1 VQEENCALLWKEVM
15 IMNLHEEQERVQKAV
30 SNSLSHV
37 QEDPWLTQ
45 RVLAN
50 AKGEEPVKR
59 KISLALVL
67 SIVGILAVMGTAYAL
82 FSSQVAE
89 FFGQHWNHEL
99 GARLQE
105 GKIAQIGESVT
116 VGDVVISLDEIVYR
130 DRGLYG
136 VGTVRPVHE
145 ADILFPMDSAEAIA
159 MLQEEDF
166 TLDEGTQA
174 LIAKAKETGGRMLT
188 ANSLPLKIGVD
199 EGTMLTPGTM
209 GFYDVANED
218 GSLTYSFEASDGFVV
233 NEGTTY
239 QIQMESIVEQI
250 DEKGMPVDG
259 TQQRHFWTISCTPVF
274 MSNPSESPDIA
285 TSNVT
290 VLTDSGYELIT
301 SAEYQESGMMPV
313 YQAIETD
320 FTKDIDPEW
329 FNATGIATGAGTDF
343 IEFNDHAILSAA
355 PEALFYDEY
364 HDSHQSESYSGAI
377 VRIIW
382 VRNWEG
388 HRGEFNLEKTELTGI
403 SLEDAQGQAETLITQ
418 LGLDCNHY
426 TCEYMLDMS
435 LDRIQ
440 TMGAIYEKAIV
451 DGELTTN
458 SDRVPYDYSA
468 IPASEEG
475 FYLVY
480 RPAQIDASDAEGRYG
495 LQFFVNSRGI
505 VFAHLRNQ
513 FNMGEPVE
521 SQKKLIPHEEAI
533 AKFNKEIN
541 QSRYGTDEQTVTI
554 LRVILTYEP
563 VRAANAETGMVF
575 VPTWEIVYQD
585 QEASQ
590 QGYEQYA
597 LINAID
603 GTLIDASFQ

>member
-1 VQEENCALLWKEVM
+1 
-15 IMNLHEEQERVQKAV
+15 MNLHEEQERVQKAV

-37 QEDPWLTQ
+37 QEDPWLAQ

-105 GKIAQIGESVT
+105 GKIAQIGESVI

-188 ANSLPLKIGVD
+188 VKSMPLKIGVD
-199 EGTMLTPGTM
+199 EGAMLMPGTM
-209 GFYDVANED
+209 GFYDIANED

-259 TQQRHFWTISCTPVF
+259 TQKRHSWTISCTPVF
-274 MSNPSESPDIA
+274 MSNPSESPDIT

-290 VLTDSGYELIT
+290 VLTGSGYELIT

-329 FNATGIATGAGTDF
+329 FNATGIATDAGTNF

-418 LGLDCNHY
+418 LGLDSNHY

-435 LDRIQ
+435 LTGSIISNCFLFR
-440 TMGAIYEKAIV
+440 
-451 DGELTTN
+451 
-458 SDRVPYDYSA
+458 
-468 IPASEEG
+468 
-475 FYLVY
+475 
-480 RPAQIDASDAEGRYG
+480 
-495 LQFFVNSRGI
+495 
-505 VFAHLRNQ
+505 
-513 FNMGEPVE
+513 
-521 SQKKLIPHEEAI
+521 LIPL
-533 AKFNKEIN
+533 K
-541 QSRYGTDEQTVTI
+541 
-554 LRVILTYEP
+554 
-563 VRAANAETGMVF
+563 
-575 VPTWEIVYQD
+575 
-585 QEASQ
+585 
-590 QGYEQYA
+590 
-597 LINAID
+597 
-603 GTLIDASFQ
+603 

>member
-1 VQEENCALLWKEVM
+1 
-15 IMNLHEEQERVQKAV
+15 MNLREEQEKVQKAM
-30 SNSLSHV
+30 NSTLSGL

-45 RVLAN
+45 RILAN

-89 FFGQHWNHEL
+89 FFGQHWNQEL

-116 VGDVVISLDEIVYR
+116 VGDAVITLDEIVYR

-136 VGTVRPVHE
+136 IGTVRPVHE
-145 ADILFPMDSAEAIA
+145 EDVMIPMDTADLIMMANTED
-159 MLQEEDF
+159 LHLEEEDAAPVRQAYDAAMSLIEKTRTAGGK
-166 TLDEGTQA
+166 TLTVTTMPQ
-174 LIAKAKETGGRMLT
+174 
-188 ANSLPLKIGVD
+188 KIGVD
-199 EGTMLTPGTM
+199 EGTMLQPGVV
-209 GFYDVANED
+209 GFYDIANED

-239 QIQMESIVEQI
+239 QIMMVSVVEQI
-250 DEKGMPVDG
+250 DEKGFPVEG
-259 TQQRHFWTISCTPVF
+259 TRQRLEWTVSCTPAF
-274 MSNPSESPDIA
+274 ITETRMPSDTAS
-285 TSNVT
+285 SNVT
-290 VLTDSGYELIT
+290 VLTEVGYELIV
-301 SAEYQESGMMPV
+301 SPEYQETGTMSI

-320 FTKDIDPEW
+320 FTTGVNPEW
-329 FNATGIATGAGTDF
+329 FNTTGIATGAGTDF
-343 IEFNDHAILSAA
+343 IEFNDHAVLSSS

-364 HDSHQSESYSGAI
+364 QGEVFSEAQSGAI
-377 VRIIW
+377 VRVIW
-382 VRNWEG
+382 VKDWDG
-388 HRGEFNLEKTELTGI
+388 HRDEFQLEQTELTGI
-403 SLEDAQGQAETLITQ
+403 TLEDAKAQAETMISQ

-426 TCEYMLDMS
+426 VCEYTLDMS

-451 DGELTTN
+451 DGELLT
-458 SDRVPYDYSA
+458 DDDWVPYDYSR

-480 RPAQIDASDAEGRYG
+480 RPAQIDASDAAGRYG
-495 LQFFVNSRGI
+495 LVFFINSRGI

-513 FNMGEPVE
+513 FNMGDPVE
-521 SQKKLIPHEEAI
+521 TPEKLITHEDAI
-533 AKFNKEIN
+533 ARFNREIN
-541 QSRYGTDEQTVTI
+541 QSRYGADSQTITI
-554 LRVILTYEP
+554 LKIILTYEP
-563 VRAANAETGMVF
+563 VRASNAENGMVF
-575 VPTWEIVYQD
+575 VPTWAIVYQD
-585 QEASQ
+585 QKASQ
-590 QGYEQYA
+590 QGYERYA

>member
-1 VQEENCALLWKEVM
+1 MKSDQE
-15 IMNLHEEQERVQKAV
+15 IMQSIRTAIDDCTKGIDNAP
-30 SNSLSHV
+30 SL
-37 QEDPWLTQ
+37 QYQTA
-45 RVLAN
+45 RK
-50 AKGEEPVKR
+50 AKGEETVKR

-145 ADILFPMDSAEAIA
+145 ADILLPMDSAEAIA

-188 ANSLPLKIGVD
+188 ARSMPLKIGVD
-199 EGTMLTPGTM
+199 EGTMLMPGTM

-259 TQQRHFWTISCTPVF
+259 TQQRRSWTISCTPVF

-329 FNATGIATGAGTDF
+329 FNATGI
-343 IEFNDHAILSAA
+343 LS
-355 PEALFYDEY
+355 D
-364 HDSHQSESYSGAI
+364 
-377 VRIIW
+377 
-382 VRNWEG
+382 
-388 HRGEFNLEKTELTGI
+388 
-403 SLEDAQGQAETLITQ
+403 
-418 LGLDCNHY
+418 
-426 TCEYMLDMS
+426 
-435 LDRIQ
+435 
-440 TMGAIYEKAIV
+440 
-451 DGELTTN
+451 
-458 SDRVPYDYSA
+458 
-468 IPASEEG
+468 
-475 FYLVY
+475 
-480 RPAQIDASDAEGRYG
+480 
-495 LQFFVNSRGI
+495 
-505 VFAHLRNQ
+505 
-513 FNMGEPVE
+513 
-521 SQKKLIPHEEAI
+521 
-533 AKFNKEIN
+533 
-541 QSRYGTDEQTVTI
+541 
-554 LRVILTYEP
+554 
-563 VRAANAETGMVF
+563 
-575 VPTWEIVYQD
+575 
-585 QEASQ
+585 
-590 QGYEQYA
+590 
-597 LINAID
+597 
-603 GTLIDASFQ
+603 

>member
-1 VQEENCALLWKEVM
+1 
-15 IMNLHEEQERVQKAV
+15 MNLHEEQERVQKAV

-188 ANSLPLKIGVD
+188 AESMPLKIGVD
-199 EGTMLTPGTM
+199 EGTMLMPGTM

-259 TQQRHFWTISCTPVF
+259 TQQRHSWTISCTPVF

-343 IEFNDHAILSAA
+343 IEFNDHAILSTA

-403 SLEDAQGQAETLITQ
+403 SLEDAQGQAETLIAQ

-451 DGELTTN
+451 DGKLTTN

-495 LQFFVNSRGI
+495 LQFLVNSRGI

-575 VPTWEIVYQD
+575 VPTWAIVYQD

-590 QGYEQYA
+590 QGSERYA

>member
-1 VQEENCALLWKEVM
+1 
-15 IMNLHEEQERVQKAV
+15 MNLHEEQERVQKAV

-89 FFGQHWNHEL
+89 FFGQHWNQEL

-199 EGTMLTPGTM
+199 EGTMLMPGTM

-259 TQQRHFWTISCTPVF
+259 TQQRHSWTISCTPVF

-403 SLEDAQGQAETLITQ
+403 SLEDAQGQAETLIAQ

-495 LQFFVNSRGI
+495 LQFFVNSRGV

-521 SQKKLIPHEEAI
+521 SQKKLIPQEEAI

-575 VPTWEIVYQD
+575 VPTWAIVYQD

-590 QGYEQYA
+590 QGSERYA

>member
-1 VQEENCALLWKEVM
+1 
-15 IMNLHEEQERVQKAV
+15 MNLHEEQEKVQKAM
-30 SNSLSHV
+30 NTTLSGL

-89 FFGQHWNHEL
+89 FFGQHWNQEL

-145 ADILFPMDSAEAIA
+145 EDVLFPMEAAEAIA

-166 TLDEGTQA
+166 TLDERTQA

-188 ANSLPLKIGVD
+188 AKSLPLKIGVD
-199 EGTMLTPGTM
+199 EGTMLMPGTM

-239 QIQMESIVEQI
+239 QIQMESVVEQI
-250 DEKGMPVDG
+250 DENGIPING
-259 TQQRHFWTISCTPVF
+259 TQQRHSWTISCTPVF
-274 MSNPSESPDIA
+274 MSDPSESPDIA

-320 FTKDIDPEW
+320 FTKGIDPEW

-343 IEFNDHAILSAA
+343 IEFNDHAILSVA

-364 HDSHQSESYSGAI
+364 HDSQQSQSYSGAI
-377 VRIIW
+377 VRVLW
-382 VRNWEG
+382 VRDWEG
-388 HRGEFNLEKTELTGI
+388 HRGEFNLEKTELTDI
-403 SLEDAQGQAETLITQ
+403 SLEDAQRQAETLITQ
-418 LGLDCNHY
+418 LGLDCNYY

-440 TMGAIYEKAIV
+440 AMGAIYEKAIV

-458 SDRVPYDYSA
+458 SDRMPYDYSA

-475 FYLVY
+475 FYLIY

-495 LQFFVNSRGI
+495 LQFFINSRGI
-505 VFAHLRNQ
+505 VYAHLRNQ

-521 SQKKLIPHEEAI
+521 PQKKLISHEEAI
-533 AKFNKEIN
+533 ARFNKEIN
-541 QSRYGTDEQTVTI
+541 QSRYGTDEQTITI

-563 VRAANAETGMVF
+563 VRAVNAENGMVF
-575 VPTWEIVYQD
+575 VPTWAIVYQD
-585 QEASQ
+585 QKASQ
-590 QGYEQYA
+590 QGYERYA

>member
-1 VQEENCALLWKEVM
+1 
-15 IMNLHEEQERVQKAV
+15 MNLHEEQKRVQKAV
-30 SNSLSHV
+30 SNTLTHV

-59 KISLALVL
+59 KTSLALVL
-67 SIVGILAVMGTAYAL
+67 SIVGIFAMMGTAYAL
-82 FSSQVAE
+82 FSSQVSE
-89 FFGQHWNHEL
+89 FFGQHWNQEL
-99 GARLQE
+99 GARLLE
-105 GKIAQIGESVT
+105 GKIARIGESVT

-145 ADILFPMDSAEAIA
+145 KDILFPMESADAIA

-174 LIAKAKETGGRMLT
+174 LIAKAKETEGRMLT
-188 ANSLPLKIGVD
+188 ARSMPLKIGVND
-199 EGTMLTPGTM
+199 GTMLMPGTI
-209 GFYDVANED
+209 GYYDIANED

-233 NEGTTY
+233 TEGTTY

-259 TQQRHFWTISCTPVF
+259 TRQRHSWTISCTPVF

-290 VLTDSGYELIT
+290 VLTDSGYELIA
-301 SAEYQESGMMPV
+301 SAEYQESGTMPV

-343 IEFNDHAILSAA
+343 IEFNDHAILSTA

-458 SDRVPYDYSA
+458 SDQVPYDYSA
-468 IPASEEG
+468 IPVSEEG

-521 SQKKLIPHEEAI
+521 SRKKLISHEEAI
-533 AKFNKEIN
+533 AKFNEEIN
-541 QSRYGTDEQTVTI
+541 QSRYGTDEQTITI

-563 VRAANAETGMVF
+563 VRAANAENGMVF
-575 VPTWEIVYQD
+575 VPTWAIVYQD
-585 QEASQ
+585 QKASQ
-590 QGYEQYA
+590 QGYERYA

>member
-1 VQEENCALLWKEVM
+1 
-15 IMNLHEEQERVQKAV
+15 MNLHEEQERVQKAV

-89 FFGQHWNHEL
+89 FFGQHWNQEL
-99 GARLQE
+99 GARLQN

-116 VGDVVISLDEIVYR
+116 AGDVVITLDEIVYR

-136 VGTVRPVHE
+136 VGTVRPINEQDV
-145 ADILFPMDSAEAIA
+145 LFPMDTAE
-159 MLQEEDF
+159 MLYESQNEDF
-166 TLDEGTQA
+166 HLDEETSALKEYNAAMALVARTQSS
-174 LIAKAKETGGRMLT
+174 GGKMLT
-188 ANSLPLKIGVD
+188 VKSMPLKIGVD
-199 EGTMLTPGTM
+199 DGTMLMPGTI
-209 GFYDVANED
+209 GFYDIANVD

-239 QIQMESIVEQI
+239 QIQMESVVEQI
-250 DEKGMPVDG
+250 GENGLPVDG
-259 TQQRHFWTISCTPVF
+259 TLQRYEWTISCTPVF
-274 MSNPSESPDIA
+274 MSNPSASPDIA
-285 TSNVT
+285 TSNVA
-290 VLTDSGYELIT
+290 VLMDSGYELIT
-301 SAEYQESGMMPV
+301 SAEYQESGTMPV

-320 FTKDIDPEW
+320 FTKDVLPEW
-329 FNATGIATGAGTDF
+329 FNTTGILSGAGTDF
-343 IEFNDHAILSAA
+343 VEFNDHAVLSSA

-364 HDSHQSESYSGAI
+364 LGETFSEAFSGAI
-377 VRIIW
+377 TRIIW
-382 VRNWEG
+382 IRDWAN
-388 HRGEFNLEKTELTGI
+388 HRGEFKLEKTVLSGI
-403 SLEDAQGQAETLITQ
+403 TLEEAENQAEKMITL
-418 LGLDCNHY
+418 LGLDCNQYVCHDA
-426 TCEYMLDMS
+426 LDMS
-435 LDRIQ
+435 LERIR

-451 DGELTTN
+451 DGELLT
-458 SDRVPYDYSA
+458 DDDWEPYDYSA

-480 RPAQIDASDAEGRYG
+480 RPAQIDASDAGGRYG

-575 VPTWEIVYQD
+575 VPTWAIVYQD
-585 QEASQ
+585 QKASQ
-590 QGYEQYA
+590 QGYERYA